1 MASRD
6 CEITKAA
13 VTGPNRREAC
23 GSTCRLLLEDMVKT
37 QAGSTNGKQAY
48 RRQGREMIQVTSR
61 RSGTRQHRRTR
72 QKL

>member
-6 CEITKAA
+6 YEITKAA

-23 GSTCRLLLEDMVKT
+23 GSICRLLLEDMVKT
-37 QAGSTNGKQAY
+37 QAGSAY
-48 RRQGREMIQVTSR
+48 RGQGREMIQVTSR